1 MGKKS
6 QKKHNIK
13 KANSNKADN
22 KTKRIIYKPQTVAE
36 FNQNIKVQAHD
47 IKNKMKRV

>member
-6 QKKHNIK
+6 QKKHNMR
-13 KANSNKADN
+13 KANSNKAEN
-22 KTKRIIYKPQTVAE
+22 KTRRIIYKPQSIAE
-36 FNQNIKVQAHD
+36 FNQSIKVEAHD